1 MINRRDA
8 IGASMALA
16 GAAAGLTTT
25 SAANAAAA
33 NKAATPPADAPREVQ
48 GFGFTPLAESNP
60 LQAKITVFTT
70 VSPDVDASIRFYRD
84 VIGMTLAEDGT
95 LPGDISNAPG
105 VGKAGRRHAVL
116 TGPGTSAAVRVLEA
130 PAGARPNRPR
140 PGSSPRD
147 PGLMVME
154 GGARD
159 PAESYH
165 RLASAKTPMI
175 TPPRYYWYRNITWGR
190 DIDVMSYSPFGPGGE
205 QMFITAN
212 IRGDRPAWPHPGVHS
227 GFGNAAITTLDQRP
241 ADAFY
246 EKALGLK
253 RTSQMDSYQKNCNQ
267 LIGAPDDAYY
277 LWGNIGQGVSIEV
290 WEYKAT
296 SGTMYPTALDRTG
309 LAMLTMRVND
319 LAKCRAMCKAAGI
332 QPVGEGALPLPGVA
346 PREGFY
352 LRGAVGELIEVV
364 AG

>member
-1 MINRRDA
+1 MMNRREA
-8 IGASMALA
+8 LGASVAAMTAA
-16 GAAAGLTTT
+16 SQIPAPVAAA
-25 SAANAAAA
+25 SRAAPA
-33 NKAATPPADAPREVQ
+33 NPDAPREVQ
-48 GFGFTPLAESNP
+48 GYGFTPLAESNP
-60 LQAKITVFTT
+60 LEAKITAFTT

-84 VIGMTLAEDGT
+84 VIGMTLADDGT
-95 LPGDISNAPG
+95 LAGDVSGAPG
-105 VGKAGRRHAVL
+105 LGRPGRRHAVL
-116 TGPGTSAAVRVLEA
+116 TGPGRSAMVRVLQA
-130 PAGARPNRPR
+130 PPGARPNRPR
-140 PGSSPRD
+140 PGSGPRD

-165 RLASAKTPMI
+165 RLASAGTPMI
-175 TPPRYYWYRNITWGR
+175 SPPRYYWYRNITWGR

-212 IRGDRPAWPHPGVHS
+212 IRGDRPEWPHPGVHS
-227 GFGNAAITTLDQRP
+227 GFNNAAITTLDQRP

-246 EKALGLK
+246 EQALGIR

-277 LWGNIGQGVSIEV
+277 LWGNIGSGVSIEV
-290 WEYKAT
+290 WEYKAR
-296 SGTMYPTALDRTG
+296 SGTLYPTSLDRTG
-309 LAMLTMRVND
+309 LAMLTLRVND

>member
-1 MINRRDA
+1 MLNRRDA
-8 IGASMALA
+8 IGASLAAATAAATATTATAA
-16 GAAAGLTTT
+16 GAKATAG
-25 SAANAAAA
+25 
-33 NKAATPPADAPREVQ
+33 PPPDEPREAR
-48 GFGFTPLAESNP
+48 GFGFTPLADANP
-60 LQAKITVFTT
+60 LEAKITVFTT

-95 LPGDISNAPG
+95 LPGDVSSGPG
-105 VGKAGRRHAVL
+105 VGQRGRRHAVL
-116 TGPGTSAAVRVLEA
+116 TGPGKSAAVRVLEA
-130 PAGARPNRPR
+130 PPNARPNRPR

-165 RLASAKTPMI
+165 RLASANTPMI

-227 GFGNAAITTLDQRP
+227 GFNNAAITTLDQRP

-246 EKALGLK
+246 EQALGIK

-277 LWGNIGQGVSIEV
+277 LWGNVGSGVSIEV
-290 WEYKAT
+290 WEYKALT
-296 SGTMYPTALDRTG
+296 GTTYPTSLDRTG

-332 QPVGEGALPLPGVA
+332 APVGEGALPLPGVA
-346 PREGFY
+346 TRDGFY

-364 AG
+364 SA

>member
-1 MINRRDA
+1 MKMNRRDA
-8 IGASMALA
+8 IGASL
-16 GAAAGLTTT
+16 AAATAVAT
-25 SAANAAAA
+25 SASSAAAA
-33 NKAATPPADAPREVQ
+33 SRATPAAPADQPREVA
-48 GFGFTPLAESNP
+48 GFGFTPLAEANP
-60 LQAKITVFTT
+60 LEAKITVFTT

-95 LPGDISNAPG
+95 LPGDISTAPG
-105 VGKAGRRHAVL
+105 VGRPGRRHAVL
-116 TGPGTSAAVRVLEA
+116 TGPGKSAAVRVLEA
-130 PAGARPNRPR
+130 PRNARPNRPR

-227 GFGNAAITTLDQRP
+227 GFSNAAISSLDQRAP
-241 ADAFY
+241 DAFY
-246 EKALGLK
+246 ERALGLK
-253 RTSQMDSYQKNCNQ
+253 RTSQMDSFQKNCNQ

-277 LWGNIGQGVSIEV
+277 LWGNVGAGVSIEV

-309 LAMLTMRVND
+309 LAMLTLRVND
-319 LAKCRAMCKAAGI
+319 LARCRALCSAAGI
-332 QPVGEGALPLPGVA
+332 APIGQGALPLPGVA
-346 PREGFY
+346 AREGFY

-364 AG
+364 AT

>member
-1 MINRRDA
+1 M
-8 IGASMALA
+8 
-16 GAAAGLTTT
+16 
-25 SAANAAAA
+25 SATAAAA
-33 NKAATPPADAPREVQ
+33 PATDDQPREAR
-48 GFGFTPLAESNP
+48 GFGFTPIAAANP
-60 LQAKITVFTT
+60 LEARITAFTT

-84 VIGMTLAEDGT
+84 VIGLTLADDGV
-95 LPGDISNAPG
+95 LPNDLANAPG
-105 VGKAGRRHAVL
+105 LGKRARRHAVL
-116 TGPGTSAAVRVLEA
+116 TGPGRSAAVRVLEA
-130 PAGARPNRPR
+130 PSGARPNRPR

-165 RLASAKTPMI
+165 RLASAGTPMI

-227 GFGNAAITTLDQRP
+227 GFHNAAITTLDQRP

-246 EKALGLK
+246 EQALGLK
-253 RTSQMDSYQKNCNQ
+253 RTSQMDSYQVNCNQ

-277 LWGNIGQGVSIEV
+277 LWGNIGSGVSIEV
-290 WEYKAT
+290 WEYKART
-296 SGTMYPTALDRTG
+296 GTLYPTSLDRTG

-332 QPVGEGALPLPGVA
+332 QTVGEGALPLPGVA
-346 PREGFY
+346 SRQGFY

-364 AG
+364 AA

>member
-1 MINRRDA
+1 MLNRREA
-8 IGASMALA
+8 LGASLA
-16 GAAAGLTTT
+16 AVTAATQLGE
-25 SAANAAAA
+25 AAAA
-33 NKAATPPADAPREVQ
+33 TAPATTTTAGDQPRAAQ
-48 GFGFTPLAESNP
+48 GFGFTPIDESNP
-60 LQAKITVFTT
+60 LEAKITVFTT

-95 LPGDISNAPG
+95 LPGDVSSAPG
-105 VGKAGRRHAVL
+105 IGKAGRRHAVL
-116 TGPGTSAAVRVLEA
+116 TGPGRSAMVRVLQA
-130 PAGARPNRPR
+130 PPGAQPNRPR

-165 RLASAKTPMI
+165 RLASANTPML

-212 IRGDRPAWPHPGVHS
+212 IRGDRPEWPHPGVHS
-227 GFGNAAITTLDQRP
+227 GFNNAAITTLDQRP
-241 ADAFY
+241 ADAFF
-246 EKALGLK
+246 EAALGIK

-277 LWGNIGQGVSIEV
+277 LWGNIGSGVSIEV
-290 WEYKAT
+290 WEYKART
-296 SGTMYPTALDRTG
+296 GTTYPTALDRTG
-309 LAMLTMRVND
+309 LAMLTIRVND

-332 QPVGEGALPLPGVA
+332 KPVGEGVLPVPGA
-346 PREGFY
+346 TGRQGFY

-364 AG
+364 SG

>member
-1 MINRRDA
+1 MLNRRDA
-8 IGASMALA
+8 ISASLGAM
-16 GAAAGLTTT
+16 T
-25 SAANAAAA
+25 
-33 NKAATPPADAPREVQ
+33 AATASSPSAEAASRASPVAPADQPREVS
-48 GFGFTPLAESNP
+48 GFGFTPIANANP
-60 LQAKITVFTT
+60 LEAKITVFTT
-70 VSPDVDASIRFYRD
+70 VSPDVDASIHFYRD

-95 LPGDISNAPG
+95 LPGDISSAPG
-105 VGKAGRRHAVL
+105 VGRSGRRHAVL
-116 TGPGTSAAVRVLEA
+116 TGPGKSAAVRVLEA
-130 PAGARPNRPR
+130 PRDARPNRPR

-165 RLASAKTPMI
+165 RLASANTPMI

-227 GFGNAAITTLDQRP
+227 GFNNAAISSLDQRAP
-241 ADAFY
+241 DAFY
-246 EKALGLK
+246 ERALGLK
-253 RTSQMDSYQKNCNQ
+253 RTSQMDSFQKNCNQ

-277 LWGNIGQGVSIEV
+277 LWGNIGSGVSIEV
-290 WEYKAT
+290 WEYKAA
-296 SGTMYPTALDRTG
+296 SGTLYPTALDRTG

-332 QPVGEGALPLPGVA
+332 VAIGEGALPLPGVA
-346 PREGFY
+346 TRAGFY

-364 AG
+364 AA